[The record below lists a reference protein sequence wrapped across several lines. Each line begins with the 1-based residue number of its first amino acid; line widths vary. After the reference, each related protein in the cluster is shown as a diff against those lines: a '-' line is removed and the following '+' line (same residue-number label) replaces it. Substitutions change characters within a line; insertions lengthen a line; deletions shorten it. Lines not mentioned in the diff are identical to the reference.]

1 MKSLKG
7 KLLRN
12 GLKVLGNVSLFLSAV
27 ILVVTSSGGYYQP
40 KCPEKLLK

>member
-1 MKSLKG
+1 MKFLKG

-27 ILVVTSSGGYYQP
+27 VVVVTSGGGVHQP
-40 KCPEKLLK
+40 KCPEELLK

>member
-12 GLKVLGNVSLFLSAV
+12 GLKIMANISIFLSAV
-27 ILVVTSSGGYYQP
+27 VVVVTSSVGSHQP
-40 KCPEKLLK
+40 KSPEELLR

>member
-12 GLKVLGNVSLFLSAV
+12 GLKVLGNVSLLFAALAV
-27 ILVVTSSGGYYQP
+27 IATSIGGGYQP
-40 KCPEKLLK
+40 KCPEELLR

>member
-12 GLKVLGNVSLFLSAV
+12 GLKVLGNVSLLLSAV
-27 ILVVTSSGGYYQP
+27 VVVVTSGGGYHQP
-40 KCPEKLLK
+40 KCPEEFLK

>member
-27 ILVVTSSGGYYQP
+27 VVVVTSGGGTHQP
-40 KCPEKLLK
+40 KCPRELLR